1 MDVKEKIISRH
12 KLGLTIQRI
21 LEENKLKKDSKLV
34 TSLRKLAASSGIE
47 YAIIQKISSGKKDPQ
62 WTTVVSLADGFGI
75 TVSELCSYYE
85 EVSDVSIQKQIK
97 QIKKKKLWLGIKKK
111 WHEAYYFADI
121 WW

>member
-1 MDVKEKIISRH
+1 MDFALEMDVKEKIISRH

-97 QIKKKKLWLGIKKK
+97 QIKKKKL
-111 WHEAYYFADI
+111 
-121 WW
+121 

>member
-1 MDVKEKIISRH
+1 MDAKEKLISRH

-21 LEENKLKKDSKLV
+21 LEENKSKKDSKLI

-75 TVSELCSYYE
+75 TMSELCAHYE
-85 EVSDVSIQKQIK
+85 EVSDNSIQKQIQ
-97 QIKKKKLWLGIKKK
+97 QIRITRFKFLKFIRKI
-111 WHEAYYFADI
+111 
-121 WW
+121 